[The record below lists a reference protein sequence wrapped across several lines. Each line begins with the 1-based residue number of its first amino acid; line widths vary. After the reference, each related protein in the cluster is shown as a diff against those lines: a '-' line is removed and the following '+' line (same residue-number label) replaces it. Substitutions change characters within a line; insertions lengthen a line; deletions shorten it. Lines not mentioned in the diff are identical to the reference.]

1 MLELRVHNGE
11 EFVTLEFE
19 HSLLSLSKWES
30 IHKKSFLSNEG
41 LKPTEQIDYYQCMLV
56 TPGVDR
62 EIVTTLS
69 PEDYDTLWS
78 YINTPQSASSVPRDE
93 SQSGTREIQT
103 SELLYT
109 WMVLLEI
116 PFHPTETWHLS
127 RASMLIEMV
136 SYKKTPPKK
145 KSTMDRLSDIMK
157 TNNANKEALQTRG

>member
-30 IHKKSFLSNEG
+30 IHKKSFLSSPG
-41 LKPTEQIDYYQCMLV
+41 LKPTDQLDYYRCMLV

-62 EIVTTLS
+62 SIVNTLS
-69 PEDYDTLWS
+69 PEQYDELWS
-78 YINTPQSASSVPRDE
+78 YINTPQTASSVPKDE
-93 SQSGTREIQT
+93 SQSGPKEVQT
-103 SELLYT
+103 SELIYT
-109 WMVLLEI
+109 MLTLLEI
-116 PFHPTETWHLS
+116 PFIPTETWHLS
-127 RASMLIEMV
+127 RTSMLIEMV

-157 TNNANKEALQTRG
+157 TNAANKEALSTRG